1 MWIAAHGFPGWH
13 LLAVFTLGTFLM
25 RSAGC
30 CVNDVAD
37 REFDR
42 HVKRTAQRPVTRGA
56 VSVREALV
64 LGAVL
69 ALVAFGLVLTTNAAA
84 IAWSFAALAITLVY
98 PYAKRFVSMPQAV
111 LGIAFSFGIP
121 MAFAAVQ
128 SRVPLLAWVLLLGNL
143 FWVLAYDTEYA
154 MVDRDDDLR
163 IGMKTSAITLGR
175 ADVPVIMLCYA
186 SLPGASGRRRWRAGS
201 RRWRSWCRMA
211 AAAAQAVW
219 HYLLIRDREREGC
232 FKAFRLNH
240 WLGFTVFAGVVAGY
254 APALDF
260 SGRTRRP
267 VRARAG
273 RAACKALTNSACI
286 WSLSMRS
293 NRRLGGAALGGD
305 ALAQHFGRVV
315 GGARQLGSAGEGR
328 RPPGGR
334 PGRGGRPISHAGL
347 GHRFQEEEHIGR
359 AGAGQGRDGVELRFV
374 VDPQPFA
381 GGRDDL
387 FHARLVRRRRR
398 RAGRTAR
405 SCPCRPGPACSAWRA
420 RCAACP
426 ATGRCCRS
434 GCRRPRSGAA
444 PRRCGPAHRPPPAGR
459 SGA

>member
-1 MWIAAHGFPGWH
+1 MRLKERLQLYLDLVRWDRPAGWLLLLWPTLSALWIAAEGFPGWH

-30 CVNDVAD
+30 CANDVAD

-56 VSVREALV
+56 VSVREALT

-84 IAWSFAALAITLVY
+84 IAWSFAALAITLAY

-186 SLPGASGRRRWRAGS
+186 SYLAIWGAALLDRIAPVALGLA
-201 RRWRSWCRMA
+201 MA
-211 AAAAQAVW
+211 AAAGQTIW
-219 HYLLIRDREREGC
+219 HYLLIRDRKREGC
-232 FKAFRLNH
+232 FKAFRVNH
-240 WLGFTVFAGVVAGY
+240 WLGFTLFAGVAAGY
-254 APALDF
+254 A
-260 SGRTRRP
+260 
-267 VRARAG
+267 
-273 RAACKALTNSACI
+273 
-286 WSLSMRS
+286 LS
-293 NRRLGGAALGGD
+293 
-305 ALAQHFGRVV
+305 
-315 GGARQLGSAGEGR
+315 
-328 RPPGGR
+328 
-334 PGRGGRPISHAGL
+334 
-347 GHRFQEEEHIGR
+347 
-359 AGAGQGRDGVELRFV
+359 
-374 VDPQPFA
+374 
-381 GGRDDL
+381 
-387 FHARLVRRRRR
+387 
-398 RAGRTAR
+398 
-405 SCPCRPGPACSAWRA
+405 
-420 RCAACP
+420 
-426 ATGRCCRS
+426 
-434 GCRRPRSGAA
+434 
-444 PRRCGPAHRPPPAGR
+444 
-459 SGA
+459 